1 MKITVINFT
10 YGTSKSREYYG
21 CHVVTGHLDGVKVRQ
36 TGFGYDMVG
45 AILSAFI
52 NDELVSQNYL
62 DKSSCNSKF
71 NQKTGKYYVNL
82 CLKEAVHLL
91 EDYGFSVKL
100 NYLKGLLLSVIL
112 VK

>member
-1 MKITVINFT
+1 MKISVINFT
-10 YGTSKSREYYG
+10 YGTSKSKDYYG
-21 CHVVTGHLDGVKVRQ
+21 CPVITGHLDCVKVREV
-36 TGFGYDMVG
+36 GYGYDMVG

-52 NDELVSQNYL
+52 NDGLVSQDYL
-62 DKSSCNSKF
+62 EKSDF
-71 NQKTGKYYVNL
+71 NPKTEKHYVNL
-82 CLKEAVHLL
+82 CLSEAVRLL